1 MYLKANGDA
10 KQWLLPIDKTVAFR
24 HGQAH
29 GYRFVG
35 WGVLRQRLVRLCSGT
50 PPRHETRLM
59 ERAYVAAET
68 MWRSRGRYGQSSNV
82 ARSPR

>member
-35 WGVLRQRLVRLCSGT
+35 WGVRFASRLVRLCSGT
-50 PPRHETRLM
+50 PTPTRNSFDGTEL
-59 ERAYVAAET
+59 T
-68 MWRSRGRYGQSSNV
+68 
-82 ARSPR
+82 